1 MFLSD
6 IEDGTNIFIDANIF
20 VYHFSA
26 NSRFNLSCTD
36 FLERIEKGKIH
47 GITSASVVYEVA
59 HRIMMEEAILT
70 LPDLK
75 AKDIIK
81 YLKTHADT
89 VKNLLMNRQIPN
101 KIVAIGVEIIP
112 IDIRGIE
119 KSQQM
124 KAQYGVLS
132 NDALVLQVMKDFN
145 ILLLAS
151 NDSDFEKVDFI
162 TLYKPIQ
169 K

>member
-1 MFLSD
+1 
-6 IEDGTNIFIDANIF
+6 
-20 VYHFSA
+20 
-26 NSRFNLSCTD
+26 
-36 FLERIEKGKIH
+36 
-47 GITSASVVYEVA
+47 
-59 HRIMMEEAILT
+59 
-70 LPDLK
+70 
-75 AKDIIK
+75 
-81 YLKTHADT
+81 
-89 VKNLLMNRQIPN
+89 MNRQIPN